1 MVGKG
6 WCGFGVGRGGG
17 RGDVGLKIRGEEGR
31 GNDEM
36 IFDSRMIMHLH
47 FGSLGKV

>member
-1 MVGKG
+1 LVGRG

-17 RGDVGLKIRGEEGR
+17 RGDVVLITRGEEGM
-31 GNDEM
+31 GNDDM